1 MSLGDGGLHIPMKN
15 YIMIEHV
22 RNILCV
28 LVALLICALFS
39 PSLIYGK
46 DGVGDSLCNDITFV
60 LNEVVVKATP
70 QSLTP
75 SQVIGRDIIS
85 IMPSSSVADAL
96 KYMAGVQ
103 IKDYGGLG
111 GQKTVNVRSLGSQ
124 HVGVYIDGVRVTNVQ
139 NGTVDL
145 GKYSLTTLESVSLF
159 NANKSEALM
168 MATEYASASTVYL
181 QTHKPDST
189 AFMLSGTVGSFGTC
203 KAAATWSFVS
213 RKDTSDAIAGFI
225 DAACTYTKG
234 NYPFR
239 YHTQYEDTAGIRR
252 NSDIRM
258 IRGEGCLFWKGLQW
272 HTYYFD
278 SERGLPGGIV
288 RRLSDAYTD
297 VGREWDKNFF
307 TQLAYKRLFALH
319 DSDGTLG
326 LRGIMK
332 YTNDWLHYRSD
343 YPENI
348 SVHANNKYHQQDIYG
363 AFASSWE
370 RESGDGISWKASF
383 SSDLRWSDLMT
394 DVKNFSYVYR
404 FDSKTSLA
412 TFFGFRGLIV
422 NLNGLYTTVTDHTS
436 GEAKPLRRLT
446 YNALASCR
454 IKGFTLRAFYKSV
467 FRAPTLNDLYY
478 TLVGNRNLRPEYTRQ
493 LDIGFT
499 YFLQGSP
506 SELMIDIQC
515 DGYCNRVEDR
525 IVCLPLKGSYQWTM
539 LNYGYTRSLG
549 IDLTANISYRTHSL
563 LLSGTFQDDRNRTAP
578 HEDSYDDFI
587 AYSPRWSFTAVYAF
601 HCKRWSVSLS
611 HMFVDR
617 RYWTAENAIE
627 PPLDA
632 YNCTDMKVGYDLLLH
647 RAKSLIFEVECQNLF
662 DSRYEIIQRWPMP
675 GRRFAATLKFQ
686 I

>member
-1 MSLGDGGLHIPMKN
+1 MRQKLFIRATFDKMLSLGNLKSSFHCP
-15 YIMIEHV
+15 
-22 RNILCV
+22 R
-28 LVALLICALFS
+28 LLAFLSASLLLS
-39 PSLIYGK
+39 PSFVNAKI
-46 DGVGDSLCNDITFV
+46 GDDTLRSDSSVILK
-60 LNEVVVKATP
+60 EVVVKAM
-70 QSLTP
+70 QRSVTP
-75 SQVIGRDIIS
+75 SQVIGREIITA
-85 IMPSSSVADAL
+85 MPSSSVADAL

-181 QTHKPDST
+181 QTHKPDSG
-189 AFMLSGTVGSFGTC
+189 ALQASFQTGCFNTF
-203 KAAATWSFVS
+203 KGAATWSFVAK
-213 RKDTSDAIAGFI
+213 KDTPNALAGFI
-225 DAACTYTKG
+225 DAAYTYTKG
-234 NYPFR
+234 NYPFK
-239 YHTQYEDTAGIRR
+239 YQTEYEDTTGTRR

-258 IRGEGCLFWKGLQW
+258 LRAEGCLFWKGLQW

-288 RRLSDAYTD
+288 RRLSDTYTD
-297 VGREWDKNFF
+297 VGREWDRNFF
-307 TQLAYKRLFALH
+307 TQLAYKRLF
-319 DSDGTLG
+319 TLDNKDIVG
-326 LRGIMK
+326 VRGIVK

-348 SVHANNKYHQQDIYG
+348 SVHANNQYHQQDIYG
-363 AFASSWE
+363 AVAGSYEKEFAKDLSFKTS
-370 RESGDGISWKASF
+370 IST
-383 SSDLRWSDLMT
+383 DLRWSDLTT

-404 FDSKTSLA
+404 LDSKTSLA
-412 TFFGFRGLIV
+412 AFLNYKGLQI
-422 NLNGLYTTVTDHTS
+422 NLSGLYTNVTDHTR
-436 GEAKPLRRLT
+436 GEAKPLSRFT
-446 YNALASCR
+446 YNALASYT
-454 IKGFTLRAFYKSV
+454 IKDFTLCAFYKSV

-478 TLVGNRNLRPEYTRQ
+478 TLVGNRNLRPEYTKQ
-493 LDIGFT
+493 LDVGFT
-499 YFLQGSP
+499 YTLPITSCG
-506 SELMIDIQC
+506 LAMDIQV
-515 DGYCNRVEDR
+515 DGYYNHVEDR

-549 IDLTANISYRTHSL
+549 IDLTANIHYKAHSL
-563 LLSGTFQDDRNRTAP
+563 LLSGTFQDDRNRTDP
-578 HEDSYDDFI
+578 NEDSYNDFI

-601 HCKRWSVSLS
+601 HYKGWSASLS
-611 HMFVDR
+611 HMFVDK

-632 YNCTDMKVGYDLLLH
+632 YNCTDIKVGYRLPL
-647 RAKSLIFEVECQNLF
+647 RRKMSLTFELECQNLF

-675 GRRFAATLKFQ
+675 GRRFAGTIKFQ